1 MTQLS
6 EQLREMKEEVSPK
19 KFAII
24 VLGSLPESYDTFLT
38 SLNARD
44 IDQLT
49 WDNIKPALVEEYLKK
64 KEKLEKQNTSD
75 DALFVR
81 GYDRPAQRGNL
92 GGSFRPYNN
101 RNDNMVSITAIT

>member
-1 MTQLS
+1 
-6 EQLREMKEEVSPK
+6 MKEEVSPK

-24 VLGSLPESYDTFLT
+24 VLGSLPDSYDTFLT

-64 KEKLEKQNTSD
+64 KEKLERQNTAD
-75 DALFVR
+75 DAFFVR
-81 GYDRPAQRGNL
+81 GNDRSAQRGNRG
-92 GGSFRPYNN
+92 GGSFHPNNN
-101 RNDNMVSITAIT
+101 RNRFSDSRSQYR